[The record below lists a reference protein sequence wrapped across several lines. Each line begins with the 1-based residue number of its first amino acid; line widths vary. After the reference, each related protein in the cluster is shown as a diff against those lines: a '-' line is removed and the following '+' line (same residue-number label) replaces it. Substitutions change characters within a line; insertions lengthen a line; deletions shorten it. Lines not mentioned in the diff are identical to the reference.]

1 MLARRIGE
9 PAGRAGEARKRCLRM
24 SSEKPSAPPATPG
37 QSALSRAIE
46 FLGLR
51 RSIVGLLSM
60 VILVGMGEHMAEQFL
75 PRYLVALG
83 AGFISVGFLNGMD
96 NLLGALYSFPGGYL
110 SDRLGTK
117 RALLIFNLASMA
129 GFLIVVIFPY
139 WQAVLAGAVLFLS
152 WTAISL
158 PATMSL
164 VARVLPKNKRTM
176 GVSVHSLVRRVPMAL
191 GPIVGGLLISGWGNL
206 FGAGLAFHGFG
217 VAVGVRLAFVGALA
231 MAVIAALLQQALIED
246 DRKSPQDRAAATA
259 APAAERNPLRLWKF
273 MSPSLKRLL
282 VADILV
288 RFCEQI
294 PYAFVVIWATG
305 AGAEYAVAHPAYAS
319 AYPGYVSEFHFGVL
333 RTIEMATAILIYIP
347 VAYFA
352 DKSQKK
358 PFVVAT
364 FAFFTAFP
372 LMLMFSKSFIMLAL
386 AFVLRGL
393 KEFGEPT
400 RKALIMD
407 LAPEDRKAGMFG
419 LYYLVRDVIVSVAA
433 FGGAFLW
440 RASPVLNLWT
450 AFAFGAA
457 GTLWFAFFGQ
467 DLSAAPAPATA
478 TGKEE

>member
-1 MLARRIGE
+1 MSD
-9 PAGRAGEARKRCLRM
+9 PAD
-24 SSEKPSAPPATPG
+24 ATPSG
-37 QSALSRAIE
+37 LGRLVE
-46 FLGLR
+46 FLGLK

-75 PRYLVALG
+75 PLYLLALG
-83 AGFISVGFLNGMD
+83 GGFVSVGLLNGMD
-96 NLLGALYSFPGGYL
+96 NLLGALYAFPGGYL

-117 RALLIFNLASMA
+117 RALLVFNLASMA
-129 GFLIVVIFPY
+129 GFLIVVLIPSWY
-139 WQAVLAGAVLFLS
+139 AVLGGAVLFLS

-191 GPIVGGLLISGWGNL
+191 GPVIGGTFVSIWG
-206 FGAGLAFHGFG
+206 
-217 VAVGVRLAFVGALA
+217 VQTGVRLAFVAALV
-231 MAVIAALLQQALIED
+231 MAVIAAILQQTLIED
-246 DRKSPQDRAAATA
+246 DDRKADRP
-259 APAAERNPLRLWKF
+259 PADSSPLRLWRL
-273 MSPSLKRLL
+273 MSPDLRQLL

-294 PYAFVVIWATG
+294 PYAFVVIWAVGTKEAPG
-305 AGAEYAVAHPAYAS
+305 PVSAVQ
-319 AYPGYVSEFHFGVL
+319 FGLL
-333 RTIEMATAILIYIP
+333 RSIEMATAILIYIP

-352 DKSQKK
+352 DRAHKK

-364 FAFFTAFP
+364 FVFFTAFP
-372 LMLMFSKSFIMLAL
+372 LMLLFSRSFEMLML

-419 LYYLVRDVIVSVAA
+419 LYYLIRDVIVSIAA

-440 RASPVLNLWT
+440 QQSPQVNLLT
-450 AFAFGAA
+450 AFLFGAA
-457 GTLWFAFFGQ
+457 GTLWFAMQGRDVSPRQ
-467 DLSAAPAPATA
+467 AA
-478 TGKEE
+478 